1 MASQIGI
8 GIIGM
13 GWMGMVHGRAYRQVR
28 QRFPDS
34 ELIPDLVVCADDVA
48 ARCEE
53 ARDRLGF
60 TRMTT
65 DWREVM
71 DDPEVSVVNI
81 TAPNRLHLDMVRAA
95 AKAGNHVFCEKPVGR
110 NPEETAEIARTAAE
124 AGVLTWVGY
133 NYRWAPLVQHTRS
146 LVADGVLGDITH
158 YRGRFFAG
166 YANHPDGVLSWRF
179 RREDAGSGALGDL
192 MSHVAD
198 MAHMLAGP
206 VRRVIGQQALFV
218 EDRPVA
224 PAGEGTHFSVGTGGE
239 ARTRDERRLRR
250 GAGGVRKWRPGH
262 LRSRPR
268 DPGHP
273 LPDGFRDPRYE
284 RRGAVGFRTHERIA
298 VVHGRRPARRVRHP
312 PERSGLSRSRA
323 LQPRSPPWASV
334 TTTSKSWKRI
344 TFFVPS
350 RWAGRASPAS
360 VKRRPWPRC
369 WPRWNAPGRPTAGR
383 RCRESAELPGAGH
396 GLPFRPA
403 PRYRRSKHGI
413 SPR

>member
-13 GWMGMVHGRAYRQVR
+13 GWMGMVHGRAYRQIP

-34 ELIPDLVVCADDVA
+34 ELIPELIVCADDVA

-60 TRMTT
+60 TRVTT

-71 DDPEVSVVNI
+71 DDPDVSVVNI

-95 AKAGNHVFCEKPVGR
+95 AKAGKHVFCEKPVGR

-224 PAGEGTHFSVGTGGE
+224 PAGEGTHFSVGTGGKRE
-239 ARTRDERRLRR
+239 PVTNEDYAGALVEFENGARGTFEVGRVIQGTHCQMAFELHGTKGAVRWDFERMNELQLYT
-250 GAGGVRKWRPGH
+250 AGGPHDGFVTLQSGPAYPGH
-262 LRSRPR
+262 GYFNPGPALGLGYDDLKVLETYHFLRSI
-268 DPGHP
+268 
-273 LPDGFRDPRYE
+273 
-284 RRGAVGFRTHERIA
+284 AVGRQGEPGFSEAKA
-298 VVHGRRPARRVRHP
+298 VAGVLAAV
-312 PERSGLSRSRA
+312 ERSWSSD
-323 LQPRSPPWASV
+323 
-334 TTTSKSWKRI
+334 
-344 TFFVPS
+344 
-350 RWAGRASPAS
+350 RWETVQGF
-360 VKRRPWPRC
+360 
-369 WPRWNAPGRPTAGR
+369 G
-383 RCRESAELPGAGH
+383 
-396 GLPFRPA
+396 
-403 PRYRRSKHGI
+403 
-413 SPR
+413 